1 MADITNASVPD
12 SEKTFISPEHIA
24 EAQATLNK
32 KLAKQCEDQIKQ
44 FRNTGAV

>member
-32 KLAKQCEDQIKQ
+32 KLAKQY
-44 FRNTGAV
+44 